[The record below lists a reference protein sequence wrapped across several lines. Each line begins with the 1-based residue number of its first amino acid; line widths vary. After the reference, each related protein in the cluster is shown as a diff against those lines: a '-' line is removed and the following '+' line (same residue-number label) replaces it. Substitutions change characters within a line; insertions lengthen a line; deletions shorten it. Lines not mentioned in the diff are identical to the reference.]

1 MFGDNPPAGH
11 HDGGGPLLAKLER
24 HTLPL
29 ARLDYT
35 RVDDAGQITS
45 QIAAPTP
52 GARLDVIPLDPAVGP
67 LLLRAERLRQQLV
80 GPDLVGVSSARCAM
94 HCSPW

>member
-1 MFGDNPPAGH
+1 MMSTAEEFKAEMFGDNPPAGH

-24 HTLPL
+24 HPLPL

-52 GARLDVIPLDPAVGP
+52 GARPVGHD
-67 LLLRAERLRQQLV
+67 RAIRFPGAGRVVHRKQ
-80 GPDLVGVSSARCAM
+80 SSI
-94 HCSPW
+94 S